1 MYDYDTNEY
10 GYGAEG
16 HPTRNLALAAVVG
29 LAAYGIYRLFANPDM
44 VRRFGPMGDRV
55 ADGVQ
60 DVKHRASTAAHGA
73 RDKANELA
81 GRAKEKY
88 QNWRQG
94 AATGGEEVGSGVGS
108 SGLNSGSGIGESV

>member
-1 MYDYDTNEY
+1 MYDYDTNE
-10 GYGAEG
+10 YGAEG

-44 VRRFGPMGDRV
+44 VRRFGPVGDRV
-55 ADGVQ
+55 ADGVN
-60 DVKHRASTAAHGA
+60 DVKHRAANAATGA

-94 AATGGEEVGSGVGS
+94 ATTAADEVGSGVGS
-108 SGLNSGSGIGESV
+108 SGLNSGIGESV